1 MGRNQ
6 RWQWKIRTKKEV
18 LMGTLSG
25 WWFQP
30 TPLKNDG
37 VRQLGWW
44 HSHIYIYIYYGK
56 TKFMFQTTNQI
67 SKKILKSIGQERLST
82 FTSRGIEI
90 IREVNRQMVTIPAM
104 NPTLIVGISQL
115 RPILGHLLVKA
126 ILPLGNMNGKSS
138 MNSAGSRF
146 NGGFC
151 GVHMDYIPK
160 VITYVGFA

>member
-44 HSHIYIYIYYGK
+44 HSHIYIYILWK
-56 TKFMFQTTNQI
+56 N
-67 SKKILKSIGQERLST
+67 KIHVPNHQPDIQKDSEINRPRT
-82 FTSRGIEI
+82 AFYFYFAWNWI

-151 GVHMDYIPK
+151 GFHMDYIPK